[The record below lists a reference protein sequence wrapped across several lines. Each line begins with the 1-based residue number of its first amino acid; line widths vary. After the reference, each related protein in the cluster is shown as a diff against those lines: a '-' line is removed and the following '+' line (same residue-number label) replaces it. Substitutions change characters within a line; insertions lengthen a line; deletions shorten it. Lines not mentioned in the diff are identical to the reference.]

1 MAPGAK
7 LSFVDLGKPGTGL
20 CVPKAGVLYGPGY
33 RAGSRVGSNSW
44 GGYYSG
50 PGYYSS
56 QDTDGYLH
64 KKMVRTL
71 TTLNTHSLAVGC
83 KVQ

>member
-20 CVPKAGVLYGPGY
+20 CVPKADALYGPGH

-50 PGYYSS
+50 PGYYGS
-56 QDTDGYLH
+56 QDTDRYLY
-64 KKMVRTL
+64 KKMVRTVCTLIVQYL
-71 TTLNTHSLAVGC
+71 TRR
-83 KVQ
+83 